1 MSPSAHIASVFRV
14 ESVVYDCLL
23 EASLDP
29 SSPFNDG
36 EVSSALERICDALGI
51 NWERL
56 TSEAADEAA
65 AESLGSED
73 SSSEEM
79 TDEEGDRVIY
89 VRDPDDF
96 ATSESS
102 SEEEETEDEDSDA

>member
-14 ESVVYDCLL
+14 ESIAYDCLL

-36 EVSSALERICDALGI
+36 E
-51 NWERL
+51 RL
-56 TSEAADEAA
+56 TAEAADEAA

-73 SSSEEM
+73 TSSEEM

-96 ATSESS
+96 ATSESG
-102 SEEEETEDEDSDA
+102 SEEEAEETEDEDSDA

>member
-14 ESVVYDCLL
+14 ESIAYDCLL

-56 TSEAADEAA
+56 TAEAADEAA

-73 SSSEEM
+73 TSSEEM
-79 TDEEGDRVIY
+79 TDEEGDR
-89 VRDPDDF
+89 
-96 ATSESS
+96 
-102 SEEEETEDEDSDA
+102 EEAEETEDEDSDA

>member
-14 ESVVYDCLL
+14 ESIAYDCLL

-36 EVSSALERICDALGI
+36 E
-51 NWERL
+51 RL
-56 TSEAADEAA
+56 TAEAADEAA